1 MKKYAVY
8 AAVLIALSGCASL
21 LKQDGHRA
29 HVVLS
34 PNFDRSRHKA
44 VAVLPFK
51 QKGKTGHD
59 EALSD
64 EFSMELMAMGFVV
77 VERDRLESAMK
88 DSDIPMDGSVSL
100 DKLKKISELLELDCM
115 VIGSVYY
122 ATIPSSVNVES
133 GKSIYDIQKI
143 ALRFVDMKTGEV
155 LISASCTPVFGG
167 TMIKEI
173 GIKLRQ
179 MIGAGKTVPAQ

>member
-1 MKKYAVY
+1 MKKFAVY
-8 AAVLIALSGCASL
+8 TVGLLILTGCASL

-29 HVVLS
+29 HVVVS

-51 QKGKTGHD
+51 QIGKTGYD

-64 EFSMELMAMGFVV
+64 EFSMELMSMGFVV
-77 VERDRLESAMK
+77 VERDRLENAMK
-88 DSDIPMDGSVSL
+88 DLKIPMDGSVPR
-100 DKLKKISELLELDCM
+100 DKLNKISELLALDCM
-115 VIGSVYY
+115 VIGSAYY
-122 ATIPSSVNVES
+122 ATISSSVNVES

-143 ALRFVDMKTGEV
+143 ALRFVYMKSGEV

-167 TMIKEI
+167 TMVKEI

-179 MIGAGKTVPAQ
+179 MIGAEKTVPAQ